1 MVEALVPRR
10 LGSGFRWLWSA
21 SSAGNVADGIL
32 LAAAPLLVAR
42 LTDDAFPVALAVFL
56 QRLPW
61 LLFSLLAGALIDRV
75 DRLRLTVAVYGMR
88 AATVGLLAVA
98 VAADRA
104 SLTAVYAV
112 TFLLGTAETVADNA
126 SNALVPEVVP
136 DRGLGL
142 ANARLVASQMVANQL
157 VGPPVGAFLFSI
169 GLVLPFGAYAVAM
182 AAGAV
187 LLTRTTRLAH
197 RHVPPER
204 RAVRHEVAEGVRW
217 LWHHPPVRTLALT
230 IAGFNITFG
239 AAISVLVL
247 LAQQRLG
254 LGDRGYGL
262 LLAASAVGGVVG
274 AVSYG
279 HLERRFSLGTLMRGG
294 LIIETLTHL
303 GLALVTSSVA
313 AGVVL
318 LVFGAHAAV
327 WGTTSTTVRQRGVP
341 PHLQGRVSSV
351 YGLGSLGGIAIGSV
365 LGGVLAQR
373 GDITTPY
380 WFAFG
385 GSVLMTVLLWRQFPL
400 IAHAADDPSAT
411 E

>member
-104 SLTAVYAV
+104 SLAAVYAV

-204 RAVRHEVAEGVRW
+204 RGS
-217 LWHHPPVRTLALT
+217 
-230 IAGFNITFG
+230 G
-239 AAISVLVL
+239 
-247 LAQQRLG
+247 
-254 LGDRGYGL
+254 
-262 LLAASAVGGVVG
+262 
-274 AVSYG
+274 
-279 HLERRFSLGTLMRGG
+279 
-294 LIIETLTHL
+294 
-303 GLALVTSSVA
+303 SSGRA
-313 AGVVL
+313 
-318 LVFGAHAAV
+318 
-327 WGTTSTTVRQRGVP
+327 
-341 PHLQGRVSSV
+341 GRVSSR
-351 YGLGSLGGIAIGSV
+351 YSTIASDWVSVSPSITSTGTRPIGFR
-365 LGGVLAQR
+365 AR
-373 GDITTPY
+373 CP
-380 WFAFG
+380 
-385 GSVLMTVLLWRQFPL
+385 
-400 IAHAADDPSAT
+400 AARCSPATRSTEIRRYAMPFNASAMRT
-411 E
+411 R